1 VTAQVDRHVSQMFG
15 RDALYM
21 VLWAVQ
27 LLCAAGLTPVIT
39 RLLGANEFGV
49 VASGNAV
56 MQVLFLIAGF
66 GLYAAMQ
73 RQYERPG
80 GRTDAARLL
89 TAVIV
94 LATLVAVVAVATEH
108 RWIGPLGLGGEST
121 ALRLAVLWGC
131 SSAVT
136 AASLA
141 LLRSQDRLREF
152 ALVSLVQSVVAEA
165 VSLALIA
172 GEHSTGKDF
181 LLGQALV
188 QGIAMLLGLALAPPR
203 AVGAR
208 HLAMVRSALRF
219 SLPLVPAVL
228 GTFVLSMA
236 DRLVVQGALG
246 FEAVAR
252 YQVAYNAASVPLLLL
267 SLLYSNWMP
276 RFFALPAGAERAAVI
291 AAGRDVLYRLL
302 VPLIAGF
309 TIGAPVL
316 LRLWAPPSY
325 RPETLSWVV
334 LVVVVTTVPFAAQLA
349 LAQALTVRG
358 RTMAIA
364 AATLVAAA
372 VNLLLNIW
380 LVPVWGLNGSAA
392 ATLAAYV
399 LLAAILAGCTRRT
412 APMPWAGVTLWAR
425 LGAAVLIATASTV
438 VPASGA
444 GFWIRIPLALVAA
457 GWFLTLLAGLRSPPG
472 RHAGSAGNSL
482 IRRAGTPA

>member
-1 VTAQVDRHVSQMFG
+1 VTAQVDRHISQMFG

-27 LLCAAGLTPVIT
+27 LLCAAGLTPLIT
-39 RLLGANEFGV
+39 RLLGATEFGV
-49 VASGNAV
+49 VASANAV
-56 MQVLFLIAGF
+56 MQVMFLMAGF
-66 GLYAAMQ
+66 GLYAAVQ

-80 GRTDAARLL
+80 GKADAPRLL

-94 LATLVAVVAVATEH
+94 LATLLAVVAVSTEH
-108 RWIGPLGLGGEST
+108 LWIGPLGLSSEST
-121 ALRLAVLWGC
+121 ALRLAVLWGG

-141 LLRSQDRLREF
+141 LLRSQDRLRAF

-172 GEHSTGKDF
+172 GDHATGRGF
-181 LLGQALV
+181 LLGQVLV
-188 QGIAMLLGLALAPPR
+188 QGMAMLLGLALAPPR

-208 HLAMVRSALRF
+208 HFAMVWSALRF

-246 FEAVAR
+246 LEAVAR

-267 SLLYSNWMP
+267 SLLYSNWLP
-276 RFFALPAGAERAAVI
+276 RFFALPDGAERAAVI

-302 VPLIAGF
+302 VPLMAGF
-309 TIGAPVL
+309 AIGGPVL

-325 RPETLSWVV
+325 RPETLSWV
-334 LVVVVTTVPFAAQLA
+334 LLIVVVATVPFAAQLA
-349 LAQALTVRG
+349 LAQAMTVQG

-364 AATLVAAA
+364 ATTVAAAA
-372 VNLLLNIW
+372 VNLVLNLW
-380 LVPVWGLNGSAA
+380 WVPVWGLNGSAA
-392 ATLAAYV
+392 ATLASYL

-412 APMPWAGVTLWAR
+412 TPMPRASVGVWVR
-425 LGAAVLIATASTV
+425 LGVALLVATAATTL
-438 VPASGA
+438 PATGA
-444 GFWIRIPLALVAA
+444 AFWIRIPLALAAA
-457 GWFLTLLAGLRSPPG
+457 GWFLSRVAALRSRPG
-472 RHAGSAGNSL
+472 RHTGSIGNSL